1 VAFDYLLKPGKLTSF
16 NAIKILKMSGYP
28 DAVIQDAYDTIS
40 QWTSKTRLEQGQ
52 EISKYN

>member
-1 VAFDYLLKPGKLTSF
+1 LTSF

-52 EISKYN
+52 QISKYN